1 MGSTKLV
8 LAAVGSLAALK
19 LIGDA
24 AIERHERIDL
34 ESIDT
39 PGERVQ
45 VRGLD
50 FHYLDVGSGP
60 VVVLV
65 HGLGASTFSF
75 RRNIEVLAKR
85 FRVIAVDLPGFGYS
99 TRSAPD
105 MSMTAQVNYLASF
118 LEAMGV
124 SQAALIGHSMG
135 GLIVQRFAATY
146 PERVDKLVLINS
158 ATQEVMR
165 RAAWSSAT
173 LAPFLPMVFAV
184 MSSARS
190 IRRWWLSFAVY
201 DSAFVTGDVMTGYGA
216 PGQVRGHV
224 RATQRWFVDRGKD
237 VPFDP
242 RAISAPT
249 LIVWGEAD
257 RVLRPRLGYRLQR
270 QIPNAQLIVIPKAGH
285 WTPEEQ
291 PETVNQALLDFLA
304 DGRDSWDAT
313 SGGTRMKGEVTAS
326 GQEASG

>member
-1 MGSTKLV
+1 MRSAKLI
-8 LAAVGSLAALK
+8 LAGIGSLAALK
-19 LIGDA
+19 LVGDA
-24 AIERHERIDL
+24 AIERHEQIDL
-34 ESIDT
+34 ELIDT
-39 PGERVQ
+39 PGERIEVG
-45 VRGLD
+45 GLN

-60 VVVLV
+60 AVVLV

-75 RRNIEVLAKR
+75 RRNIEALAER

-105 MSMTAQVNYLASF
+105 MSMTGQVQYLASF
-118 LEAMGV
+118 LEAVGISRASLV
-124 SQAALIGHSMG
+124 GHSMG
-135 GLIVQRFAATY
+135 GLIVQRFAVTY
-146 PERVDKLVLINS
+146 PGRVENLVLMNS

-173 LAPFLPMVFAV
+173 LAPFLPLVFAV

-201 DSAFVTGDVMTGYGA
+201 DGAFVTGEVMRGYGA

-257 RVLRPRLGYRLQR
+257 RVLRPILGYRLQR
-270 QIPNAQLIVIPKAGH
+270 QIPNAQLLVIPKAGH

-304 DGRDSWDAT
+304 EGRESGAAV
-313 SGGTRMKGEVTAS
+313 SGGTRMKGEATAS
-326 GQEASG
+326 GQEASS